1 MTMMASWESQV
12 SAGLRLPSVLPG
24 LPFDGFLTGVIV
36 APRPIPT
43 AHWLAAL
50 LARDDQVL
58 WDTTRLGAEHDAV
71 MARHVAL
78 ANEIDRHLGRLE
90 RERLCDYRPA
100 FLPTVGKPA
109 HATVRR
115 WGGGF
120 AMAMTLA
127 PEAWSALLEDERA
140 QIIAMPLIGFIG
152 GDDLPFEP
160 ADDIDERLDEAAAA
174 IPRAILIL
182 RKLALL
188 RTSQASVMDRPMF
201 SKLGRNDPCPCGSG
215 VKYKRCCAGA

>member
-1 MTMMASWESQV
+1 MTMMASWESLAA
-12 SAGLRLPSVLPG
+12 AGLRLPSVLPG
-24 LPFDGFLTGVIV
+24 LLLDGFLTGVIV

-50 LARDDQVL
+50 LARDDL
-58 WDTTRLGAEHDAV
+58 LLRDMRAEHDAV
-71 MARHVAL
+71 MARHAAL
-78 ANEIDRHLGRLE
+78 ANEIDRHLRRLE
-90 RERLCDYRPA
+90 RERVCDYRPA
-100 FLPTVGKPA
+100 FLPAVGKPA

-115 WGGGF
+115 WGSGF
-120 AMAMTLA
+120 AMAMSLA

-140 QIIAMPLIGFIG
+140 QIIAMPLIGFLG

-182 RKLALL
+182 RKLAQL
-188 RTSQASVMDRPMF
+188 RAPQASAMDR
-201 SKLGRNDPCPCGSG
+201 SLSLIKVGRNDPCPCGSG